1 MNPITL
7 TPAAAPASPAP
18 THGAAAATDEGG
30 DKPTFANELQRATK
44 PATPD
49 KPARGAQ
56 KSETP
61 AETAR
66 KAVARPTHAPDTAEL
81 KADPAA
87 DDEPLAADDTPV
99 ADAGTLMA
107 GLLQPQRPAERSASA
122 AGMRGE
128 RVPTDAQPVEGAAA
142 RRGAAGP
149 ADAAADASK
158 ATRAEPDAALPRA
171 AANDKPEQP
180 AFVLPQAA
188 PQLAAPAP
196 RPEAAAT
203 GADLRVPQHVAS
215 PEFAP
220 GLGAQVSLL
229 VKDGVQEAR
238 LQLNPAEMGPIT
250 VQIQV
255 DGSNAQVS
263 FSAEHAFTRDRIEQ
277 ALPVLAGAL
286 QESGLTLTCG
296 GVFEQQPRQP
306 QGDAAPSA
314 RGRGGS
320 GRADDDGGGDIA
332 PVAARAPRAARG
344 AVDLYA

>member
-7 TPAAAPASPAP
+7 TPAAAPATPAP
-18 THGAAAATDEGG
+18 THGAAAADEAG

-44 PATPD
+44 PAAPD
-49 KPARGAQ
+49 KPARGAH

-66 KAVARPTHAPDTAEL
+66 KPAAKPTHAADTTDP
-81 KADPAA
+81 KADKPA
-87 DDEPLAADDTPV
+87 DEDPLATEDTPT
-99 ADAGTLMA
+99 ADAGTLLA
-107 GLLQPQRPAERSASA
+107 GLLGQPQRPAERSGPA
-122 AGMRGE
+122 AGGRSE
-128 RVPTDAQPVEGAAA
+128 RAEGDAKAVEGAGA
-142 RRGAAGP
+142 RRGAAVAAEAAP
-149 ADAAADASK
+149 DKLKVARPDADTEIARAAADDK
-158 ATRAEPDAALPRA
+158 AQ
-171 AANDKPEQP
+171 QP

-188 PQLAAPAP
+188 AQAAAPAP
-196 RPEAAAT
+196 RPEAATT
-203 GADLRVPQHVAS
+203 GADVRVPQHVAS

-286 QESGLTLTCG
+286 QESGLTLTGG

-306 QGDAAPSA
+306 QGDTAPGARSRGAAA
-314 RGRGGS
+314 AGG
-320 GRADDDGGGDIA
+320 DGGDDIA